1 MMDES
6 ISFAKRFNQFKIS
19 IMRRNVSDR
28 TFLQYYDELN
38 KFLNLP
44 KELQI
49 KSLEVYQNV
58 TRKDLM
64 RGKDF
69 RYTVAACIIAAA
81 REMNTYVAPNSFYGK
96 SKSKRFPD
104 QLDPV
109 LVMRTY
115 KKVLGLEPKYK
126 RTMPDHD
133 AVITSLGKKLM
144 LSEVTV
150 QMARDTCSDFS
161 ESLRKRSKTFKP
173 SAIAAASLYFSCQK
187 RGELRTQGE
196 ISKLAGVSEVTI
208 RNVLKDLNSQHEKTA
223 RDEVENAQI
232 P

>member
-1 MMDES
+1 MDNS

-19 IMRRNVSDR
+19 IMRRNISDR
-28 TFLQYYDELN
+28 IFLQYYDELN
-38 KFLNLP
+38 RFLNLP

-58 TRKDLM
+58 TKKDLM

-69 RYTVAACIIAAA
+69 RYTVAACIITAA
-81 REMNTYVAPNSFYGK
+81 RELSTYVAPNSFYGK

-104 QLDPV
+104 QLDSV

-115 KKVLGLEPKYK
+115 KKILELEPKYK
-126 RTMPDHD
+126 RGTPDHN
-133 AVITSLGKKLM
+133 AVIMSIGKKLM
-144 LSEVTV
+144 LSEGTV
-150 QMARDTCSDFS
+150 QMAKETCSGFS

-173 SAIAAASLYFSCQK
+173 SAIAAASVYISCQK

-196 ISKLAGVSEVTI
+196 ISKYAGVSEVTI
-208 RNVLKDLNSQHEKTA
+208 RNVLRDLNT
-223 RDEVENAQI
+223 QI
-232 P
+232 A

>member
-1 MMDES
+1 MMSMGEP
-6 ISFAKRFNQFKIS
+6 ISFARRFNQFKIS
-19 IMRRNVSDR
+19 IMRRNISDR

-38 KFLNLP
+38 RFLNLP

-49 KSLEVYQNV
+49 KALEVYQNV

-81 REMNTYVAPNSFYGK
+81 RELNSYVAPNSFYGK
-96 SKSKRFPD
+96 SKNKRVPD
-104 QLDPV
+104 QLNPV

-115 KKVLGLEPKYK
+115 KKILELEPKYK
-126 RTMPDHD
+126 KGMPDHK
-133 AVITSLGKKLM
+133 AVISSLGKKLM
-144 LSEVTV
+144 LSEGTI
-150 QMARDTCSDFS
+150 QMAMETCSSFS

-173 SAIAAASLYFSCQK
+173 SAIAAASLYLSCQK

-196 ISKLAGVSEVTI
+196 ISKFAGVSEVTI
-208 RNVLKDLNSQHEKTA
+208 RNVIRDLNK
-223 RDEVENAQI
+223 QI
-232 P
+232 T